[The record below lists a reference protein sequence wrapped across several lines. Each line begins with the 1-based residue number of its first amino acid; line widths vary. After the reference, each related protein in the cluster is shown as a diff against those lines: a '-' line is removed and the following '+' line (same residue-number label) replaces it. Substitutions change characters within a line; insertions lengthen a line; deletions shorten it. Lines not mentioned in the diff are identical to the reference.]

1 MPFTKFT
8 NLDFDQIKTSIKD
21 YLRANSTFTDFDFE
35 GSNFSVLLDTL
46 AYNTYITAFNSN
58 MVVNESFLDSATLRE
73 NVVSLA
79 RNIGYVPRSRTASKA
94 LVSFDAQI
102 DAAVNSATLT
112 LQAGLVCVG
121 NVDNT
126 SYIFSIPEN
135 YTANITNSVASFTE
149 LEIYQGTFLKKQFV
163 VDGSLDQR
171 FIIDN
176 PYVDTSTIKVYVKG
190 PTDSGN
196 GIEYTLAN
204 NIFEVTGISN
214 IYLIQEVQDEKY
226 ELLFG
231 DGVIGRKLENNS
243 VITVSYIV
251 TDGTEGNGASR
262 FSFSGTFRGSSD
274 QPITSNNAIS
284 ITTVQSSQNGGNI
297 ESIDSIKYFA
307 PRIYSSQYR
316 AVTARDYE
324 AIIKSI
330 YPDTESVSVIGGEDL
345 DPPEY
350 GTVSISIKPK
360 NGTFVSDF
368 NKSQILFKLK
378 QYSLAGINQKIMDL
392 KILYVEIDS
401 SIYYNYSQVSSVND
415 LRTKVIQS
423 LTTYSNSIDLNKF
436 GGRFKYS
443 KIQQI
448 IDNTDTSI
456 TSNTFKGL
464 ERGQFETTAAAH
476 TTGAKVR
483 EVRYY
488 DIKYDKAPA
497 FDIQSPFISA
507 IRYEDPDLVE
517 IHRFLPTA
525 YGAELIMVASN
536 SVEPN
541 TFAYLQGTNPLT
553 GEVQLTSIAGT
564 PILTTEQASQV
575 KKQSGT
581 LASDIRKYGL
591 KEIVIDNPYITD
603 AEHATKIADFMI
615 SKLAEPVPVININA
629 MAMPKL
635 QLGDKIRIT
644 SMNSLDIINSDYWVV
659 SHSMSVGDSLDHSI
673 TLRKVV

>member
-8 NLDFDQIKTSIKD
+8 NLDFDQIKASIKD
-21 YLRANSTFTDFDFE
+21 YLRANSNFTDFDFE
-35 GSNFSVLLDTL
+35 GSNFSILIDTL

-58 MVVNESFLDSATLRE
+58 MIVNESFLDSATLRE

-102 DAAVNSATLT
+102 DAAVSSATLT

-121 NVDNT
+121 SVDNT

-135 YTANITNSVASFTE
+135 YTANITNSVASFTD

-176 PYVDTSTIKVYVKG
+176 PYVDTSTIRVYVKG

-196 GIEYTLAN
+196 GIEYALAD
-204 NIFEVTGISN
+204 NIFDVNGTSN

-251 TDGTEGNGASR
+251 TDGTEGNGASK

-274 QPITSNNAIS
+274 QPITSNNTIS
-284 ITTVQSSQNGGNI
+284 ITTVQSSQNGGDI

-415 LRTKVIQS
+415 LKTKVIQS
-423 LTTYSNSIDLNKF
+423 LTTYSNSVDLNKF

-448 IDNTDTSI
+448 IDNTDVAI
-456 TSNTFKGL
+456 TSNITK
-464 ERGQFETTAAAH
+464 
-476 TTGAKVR
+476 
-483 EVRYY
+483 
-488 DIKYDKAPA
+488 IKIRRDLKALINQA
-497 FDIQSPFISA
+497 VQ
-507 IRYEDPDLVE
+507 YELCFGNRLH
-517 IHRFLPTA
+517 I
-525 YGAELIMVASN
+525 
-536 SVEPN
+536 
-541 TFAYLQGTNPLT
+541 NPLGSNIKST
-553 GEVQLTSIAGT
+553 GFTISG
-564 PILTTEQASQV
+564 
-575 KKQSGT
+575 QSGT
-581 LASDIRKYGL
+581 I
-591 KEIVIDNPYITD
+591 YITD
-603 AEHATKIADFMI
+603 TPNKNVDGTLDGSNKGVLALFKYDQSGNVQII
-615 SKLAEPVPVININA
+615 SKSAGSVDYSKGEII
-629 MAMPKL
+629 
-635 QLGDKIRIT
+635 LGLPEYIIIT
-644 SMNSLDIINSDYWVV
+644 STEKGSDIIEIQAYPESNDIIGLKDLYIYFDVTKSSINMVKDVIASGDNISGVTFSQDYYT
-659 SHSMSVGDSLDHSI
+659 SSYSNGDLTRS
-673 TLRKVV
+673 